1 MASIF
6 TMIINGDIPGRFV
19 WQDDRAVAFL
29 TIAPLRPGHT
39 LVVPR
44 DEVEHWVDLDPD
56 LLAHLT
62 VVSQAIGKAIDAAF
76 HPEKVGMII
85 AGLEVPH
92 VHLHVMPIDAVRDLD
107 FANADTDPSPDSLDD
122 AAARI
127 RAALRTL
134 GYEQVTD

>member
-6 TMIINGDIPGRFV
+6 TMIINGEIPGRFV
-19 WQDDRAVAFL
+19 WRDDRVVAFL

-44 DEVEHWVDLDPD
+44 EEIEHWVDLEPD

-62 VVSQAIGKAIDAAF
+62 SVSQAIGKAIDEAF
-76 HPEKVGMII
+76 HPTKVGMMI

-92 VHLHVMPIDAVRDLD
+92 VHLHVVPIDTVHDLD
-107 FANADTDPSPDSLDD
+107 FANADTDPSPESLD
-122 AAARI
+122 AAATQI
-127 RAALRTL
+127 RASLRSL
-134 GYEQVTD
+134 GYEQVGD

>member
-44 DEVEHWVDLDPD
+44 DEVEHWVDLDPG

-62 VVSQAIGKAIDAAF
+62 AVSQAIGKAIDTAF
-76 HPEKVGMII
+76 HPEKVGMMI

-92 VHLHVMPIDAVRDLD
+92 VHLHVVPIDTVHDLD

-134 GYEQVTD
+134 GYEQVAD

>member
-19 WQDDRAVAFL
+19 WRDDRVVAFL

-44 DEVEHWVDLDPD
+44 EEIEHWVDLEPD

-62 VVSQAIGKAIDAAF
+62 SVSQAIGKAIDEAF
-76 HPEKVGMII
+76 HPTKVGMMI

-92 VHLHVMPIDAVRDLD
+92 VHLHVVPIDTVHDLD
-107 FANADTDPSPDSLDD
+107 FANADTDPSPESLD
-122 AAARI
+122 AAATQI
-127 RAALRTL
+127 RASLRSL
-134 GYEQVTD
+134 GYEQVGD

>member
-44 DEVEHWVDLDPD
+44 DEVEHWVDLDLD

-76 HPEKVGMII
+76 HPAKVGMMI

-92 VHLHVMPIDAVRDLD
+92 VHLHVVPIDTVHDLD
-107 FANADTDPSPDSLDD
+107 FANADAEPSPDSLDD

-134 GYEQVTD
+134 GYEQVTG